1 MVEQRGEKGIGGQEG
16 ARSTPPKAM
25 TVFGRQGSPTITLA
39 FPFFSRV
46 DVKADD
52 AAPLVAE
59 LAALTARLARTMSVG
74 LTDASKVELAAIV
87 DAADAL
93 ASAAQGSRHER

>member
-1 MVEQRGEKGIGGQEG
+1 MVEQRGEEDMGSQEEG
-16 ARSTPPKAM
+16 ALHADEGNDGLRST
-25 TVFGRQGSPTITLA
+25 GQSDYQLA
-39 FPFFSRV
+39 FPFSRV

-52 AAPLVAE
+52 AAPLVAD

-74 LTDASKVELAAIV
+74 LTDASKVELAAIA

-93 ASAAQGSRHER
+93 ASAAQGSRQER